1 MAIDVD
7 VFKRVPVREQDASE
21 RAHNFEEVCYGYNA
35 EEAMA
40 EASRCIG
47 CKNAPCMG
55 GCPVSINIPGFI
67 AKVKEGNFAEAF
79 QIISESSALPAVCG
93 RVCPQETQCEHRCIR
108 GIKGEAVSIGKLER
122 FVADW
127 ARENGIKPTP
137 AAQKNGKKVAV
148 IGSGPA
154 GLTCAGDLAKLGYD
168 VTIFEALHE
177 AGVKLILMRCAGF
190 NNVDLK
196 TAAKYGIDVRRVPG
210 YSPEAVAEHAM
221 TLAMTVNRHMHKA
234 YTKVREND
242 FSLGGLM
249 GFNFYQKTAGIVGT
263 GKIGAAMARICRG
276 FGMKVIAYDVYQNES
291 LKDFVTYVT
300 LDELLAQ
307 SDLISLHCPLMDS
320 TYHMINR
327 ESIKKMKDGV
337 ILVNTSRGGLVKTDD
352 LIEGIRAR
360 KFFGVGLDVYE
371 EETPNV
377 FEDRSD
383 EILEHSTTARLLS
396 FPNVMITSHQGFFT
410 EEALRAIA
418 ETTLQNALDF
428 EAGKETPNIVRA

>member
-1 MAIDVD
+1 MDR
-7 VFKRVPVREQDASE
+7 FKRIPVREQE
-21 RAHNFEEVCYGYNA
+21 PKVRATNFEEVCLGYNE
-35 EEAMA
+35 EEAVA
-40 EASRCIG
+40 EASRCLN
-47 CKNAPCMG
+47 CPKPRCVG
-55 GCPVSINIPGFI
+55 GCPVGINIPGFI
-67 AKVKEGNFAEAF
+67 AKVKERDFEGAAKEIAKY
-79 QIISESSALPAVCG
+79 SALPAVCG
-93 RVCPQETQCEHRCIR
+93 RVCPQENQCEGQCVL
-108 GIKGEAVSIGKLER
+108 GVKGEAVAIGKLER

-127 ARENGIKPTP
+127 ARENGIRP
-137 AAQKNGKKVAV
+137 AAPAEKNGKKVAV
-148 IGSGPA
+148 IGSGPS

-337 ILVNTSRGGLVKTDD
+337 ILVNTSRGGLVKTAD

-360 KFFGVGLDVYE
+360 KFFAVGLDVYE
-371 EETPNV
+371 EEKKNV

-383 EILEHSTTARLLS
+383 EIMETSITARLLS
-396 FPNVMITSHQGFFT
+396 FPNVIITSHQGFFT
-410 EEALRAIA
+410 YEALDAIS
-418 ETTLQNALDF
+418 ETTLNNAMAF
-428 EAGKETPNIVRA
+428 TKGERTGNEVEIE